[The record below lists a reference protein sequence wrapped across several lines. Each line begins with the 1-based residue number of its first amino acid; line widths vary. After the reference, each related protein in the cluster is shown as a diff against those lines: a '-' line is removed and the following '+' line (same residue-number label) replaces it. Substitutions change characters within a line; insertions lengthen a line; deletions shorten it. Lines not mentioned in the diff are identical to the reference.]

1 MAKVSTEVAQ
11 PAPSTLTPG
20 PIDLEHVSR
29 QALGDPGLAE
39 EILLLYTQM
48 SRLYLDRIETST
60 SIAELLPHLHTLKA
74 AAAGIGAWGV
84 RDLARSIE
92 DGLLAG
98 APVNPESIADLSMT
112 VQECNAFIA
121 TIQPSATH

>member
-1 MAKVSTEVAQ
+1 MAKLLTEVLE
-11 PAPSTLTPG
+11 PTPSTFTPG
-20 PIDLEHVSR
+20 PIDLQHVSR

-48 SRLYLDRIETST
+48 SRLYLERIETST
-60 SIAELLPHLHTLKA
+60 SISELLPHLHTLKA

-98 APVNPESIADLSMT
+98 APVNPEMIADLAMT

-121 TIQPSATH
+121 AVQPSAV

>member
-1 MAKVSTEVAQ
+1 MAKLLTEVAR
-11 PAPSTLTPG
+11 PAPSAFTPG
-20 PIDLEHVSR
+20 PIDLQHVSR

-39 EILLLYTQM
+39 EILLLYSQM

-92 DGLLAG
+92 DSLLAG

-112 VQECNAFIA
+112 VQECNEFI
-121 TIQPSATH
+121 TTVQPAATH

>member
-1 MAKVSTEVAQ
+1 MAKLLTEVV
-11 PAPSTLTPG
+11 PSAPSSFTPG

-29 QALGDPGLAE
+29 QALGDTGLAE

-48 SRLYLDRIETST
+48 SRLYLERIETST

-74 AAAGIGAWGV
+74 AAAGIGAWAV

-92 DGLLAG
+92 DGLLTG
-98 APVNPESIADLSMT
+98 APVNPELIADLAMT
-112 VQECNAFIA
+112 VQECNAFIEA
-121 TIQPSATH
+121 IQPSAAH

>member
-1 MAKVSTEVAQ
+1 MAKLLTEVAE
-11 PAPSTLTPG
+11 PAPSAFTPG
-20 PIDLEHVSR
+20 PIDLQHVGR

-48 SRLYLDRIETST
+48 SRLYLERIETST
-60 SIAELLPHLHTLKA
+60 SIAQLLPHLHTLKA

-92 DGLLAG
+92 DSLLAG
-98 APVNPESIADLSMT
+98 APVNPESIADLAIT
-112 VQECNAFIA
+112 VQECNEFIA
-121 TIQPSATH
+121 AVQPTAA